1 MKKIKPRNKVYL
13 KNFNKILYIN
23 RKKIKKL
30 NKKKWFFIKKNLR
43 RKIIEN
49 IPENRKYFFKQRLN
63 EKQKFKNF
71 YGHLTEYKI
80 KKRKKE
86 SNIKSK
92 VLENFISTIESHLDI
107 NLVRLKKARNIFH
120 AKQLINHKKVKV
132 NNKIINKVNYILSA
146 GDIISIIK

>member
-1 MKKIKPRNKVYL
+1 MKKIRPRNKIYL

-30 NKKKWFFIKKNLR
+30 NKKKWFFIKKKLR

-49 IPENRKYFFKQRLN
+49 IPENRKYFFKQRLD

-71 YGHLTEYKI
+71 YGHLAEYKI
-80 KKRKKE
+80 KKK
-86 SNIKSK
+86 KSK
-92 VLENFISTIESHLDI
+92 VLKNFISTIESHLDI
-107 NLVRLKKARNIFH
+107 NLVRFKKARNIFH

-132 NNKIINKVNYILSA
+132 NNKIINKVNYLLSA
-146 GDIISIIK
+146 GDVISIIK